1 MHVLFTELFLNNTM
15 KDTDFCTMCYQHFD
29 KSCYCNAG
37 LTHYRTC
44 SETVLLYYID
54 FCTAIVQE
62 TDRESAVLCT
72 AA

>member
-1 MHVLFTELFLNNTM
+1 MHVLFTDLFLNNTM
-15 KDTDFCTMCYQHFD
+15 KDTDFWTMCYQHFD
-29 KSCYCNAG
+29 KSCSRNVG

-62 TDRESAVLCT
+62 TDQESAV
-72 AA
+72 